1 MKFRRTLMDAK
12 AFRKKLIEYADKVRN
27 DNHVGAEKYNKIV
40 YNTIMTVLRMLEE
53 QPKRIVTI
61 GLEDPSVDR
70 NMSDNS

>member
-1 MKFRRTLMDAK
+1 MDAK

-27 DNHVGAEKYNKIV
+27 DNHVGAEMYNKIV
-40 YNTIMTVLRMLEE
+40 YNTIMTVLMMLEE

-61 GLEDPSVDR
+61 GLEDPSADK